1 MYVQSCN
8 NIMKTIFE
16 WDEAKAERNFRKHG
30 VSFKSAVLVFEDD
43 FAIMTLDRI
52 VHGEQRWQTIGMSC
66 DSDGCLLLLIAHTV
80 QHEDVEIV
88 RIISARRATRQE
100 RRLYGHS

>member
-30 VSFKSAVLVFEDD
+30 VSFKSAVLAFEDD

-52 VHGEQRWQTIGMSC
+52 VHGE
-66 DSDGCLLLLIAHTV
+66 
-80 QHEDVEIV
+80 
-88 RIISARRATRQE
+88 
-100 RRLYGHS
+100 